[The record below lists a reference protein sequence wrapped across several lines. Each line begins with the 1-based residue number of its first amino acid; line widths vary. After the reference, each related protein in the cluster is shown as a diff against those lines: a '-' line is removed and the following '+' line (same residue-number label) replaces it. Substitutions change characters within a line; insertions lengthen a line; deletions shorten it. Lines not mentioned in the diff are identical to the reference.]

1 MKNSKIK
8 IIKSIVCTTI
18 IFLVIVALYI
28 GLSNYAKKYYKQPEL
43 EDWVITVNDYAPY
56 TASLYDDVYKGFGY
70 GDKITLQKM
79 ITLDEEVSAPVIRYF
94 SRHFAEEIYINNELV
109 YEKGLEDIQEG
120 KVVGNHYAQ
129 AKIKTDKDYCYVT
142 IVLTVGNYSSK
153 ALPYV
158 YVEDGFEVMEHF
170 NIDVFINLIIAAIM
184 IVIGVTLIFIMIING
199 GLKKEYIKGL
209 WVGFFALCV
218 AGWTMCNY
226 CILQLVVDNQYITYL
241 ITETALFMMP
251 IPMML
256 FIIEYQ
262 KEGLKKKI
270 EQVLVIMLTVFDVLT
285 FILEIAGIYSY
296 TYFVPI
302 YQLLTTIC
310 IVYTMFMIIS
320 GVKENIDN
328 MYLLVGVTYF
338 GISCL
343 YDLGRSYI
351 NTSEEVFNFTQSIV
365 PIGAF
370 MFFVS
375 MVVFYGNDVA
385 RVLYSS
391 AEQKTLF
398 QLAYTDS
405 LTHIANRAKCEEYAK
420 VVDEDTSNTYSVIS
434 LDLNGLKYVNDTF
447 GHMDGDKFIVGFVDV
462 LKEVFGNEED
472 AFIGRMGGDEFLII
486 LKNCVPQKILSLIN
500 QMNTK
505 LNEANAN
512 GNKYVFSA
520 AYGVAIRGT
529 NDQRKIWKVYEEA
542 DEKMYACKKYQRE
555 KMGIRVRE

>member
-8 IIKSIVCTTI
+8 MVKSIICTTI
-18 IFLVIVALYI
+18 IFLVIVALNI
-28 GLSNYAKKYYKQPEL
+28 GLSSYTKKYYKQPEL

-56 TASLYDDVYKGFGY
+56 TGTLYDDVYKGFAY

-79 ITLDEEVSAPVIRYF
+79 IELDEEVAAPVIRYF

-109 YEKGLEDIQEG
+109 YEKGLDDIAEG

-142 IVLTVGNYSSK
+142 IVLTVGNYTSK

-170 NIDVFINLIIAAIM
+170 NLDVFINLIIAAIM
-184 IVIGVTLIFIMIING
+184 IVIGITLIFIMVVNG
-199 GLKKEYIKGL
+199 GLKKEYKKGL
-209 WVGFFALCV
+209 WVGVFAICVAAWALC
-218 AGWTMCNY
+218 NY
-226 CILQLVVDNQYITYL
+226 GILQLVIEDVYITYL
-241 ITETALFMMP
+241 ITEIALFIMP

-256 FIIEYQ
+256 FINEYQ
-262 KEGLKKKI
+262 KDGIKKRV
-270 EQVLVIMLTVFDVLT
+270 EQVLSIMFIVFDILT

-302 YQLLTTIC
+302 YQLLATIC
-310 IVYTMFMIIS
+310 IVYTMFMILV

-328 MYLLVGVTYF
+328 LYLLVGVTYF
-338 GISCL
+338 GLSCL
-343 YDLGRSYI
+343 YDLARSYI
-351 NTSEEVFNFTQSIV
+351 NVTEEVFNFTQSTV

-375 MVVFYGNDVA
+375 MIVFYGNDVA

-420 VVDEDTSNTYSVIS
+420 QIDLDADNTYSVIS

-447 GHMDGDKFIVGFVDV
+447 GHMDGDKFIVGFVEV
-462 LKEVFGNEED
+462 LEAVFGKEEN

-500 QMNTK
+500 QMNVK
-505 LNEANAN
+505 LNEVNATN
-512 GNKYVFSA
+512 EKYVFSA
-520 AYGVAIRGT
+520 AYGVAIRGA

-555 KMGIRVRE
+555 KMGIRTRE